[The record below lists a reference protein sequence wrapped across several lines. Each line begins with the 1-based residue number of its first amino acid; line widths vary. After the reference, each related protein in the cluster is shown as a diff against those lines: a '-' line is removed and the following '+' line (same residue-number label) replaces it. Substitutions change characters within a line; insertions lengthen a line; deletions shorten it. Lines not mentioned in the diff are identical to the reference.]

1 MKNKEDKSVDRT
13 QVKLKVRKQITRR
26 RSNGSINSIL
36 RNI

>member
-1 MKNKEDKSVDRT
+1 MKNKEDESVDRT
-13 QVKLKVRKQITRR
+13 QVELKVRKRITRR

>member
-13 QVKLKVRKQITRR
+13 QVKLKVRKQITRH

>member
-1 MKNKEDKSVDRT
+1 MKNKEDESVDRT